1 MGWVYSRCMVG
12 VWLVYGWCMVGVWGM
27 GVDVGGV
34 LSVGIGL

>member
-1 MGWVYSRCMVG
+1 MGGCIAG